1 MGRGRKTSIPWA
13 EIDPLLLAGALNPEE
28 IAEHA
33 GCALRTIYKR
43 MRVLGVTEVVPAA
56 VAAEAHRRL
65 TLKRVQLGDIEA
77 ADPRDMDVQK
87 DVRRA
92 AITVMVK
99 TTMAVVGRHQERIHA
114 GQEIVSRLFAELA
127 DVTEHMDEVAEAIDA
142 ETTIENDDGST
153 RVNYRARNRMLR
165 AVALPERAAT
175 VDRLASA
182 LEKLVKLERQ
192 AWNVPDIQPAEPPR
206 HAEVDTPEVI
216 QTLRALSATI
226 RATSGKATATDLQAE
241 SVDPGAGQD
250 REGAVPP
257 FPATP
262 AGPIG

>member
-1 MGRGRKTSIPWA
+1 VPIVENS
-13 EIDPLLLAGALNPEE
+13 LLLIDLFHTAVAIDSGVTVLPEE
-28 IAEHA
+28 S
-33 GCALRTIYKR
+33 T
-43 MRVLGVTEVVPAA
+43 TTVV
-56 VAAEAHRRL
+56 
-65 TLKRVQLGDIEA
+65 
-77 ADPRDMDVQK
+77 
-87 DVRRA
+87 
-92 AITVMVK
+92 VK
-99 TTMAVVGRHQERIHA
+99 
-114 GQEIVSRLFAELA
+114 L
-127 DVTEHMDEVAEAIDA
+127 
-142 ETTIENDDGST
+142 ENDDGST

-192 AWNVPDIQPAEPPR
+192 AWNVPDIQPSEPPR

>member
-1 MGRGRKTSIPWA
+1 MGKGRKASIPWA
-13 EIDPLLLAGALNPEE
+13 EVDPLLMSGALTPEE
-28 IAEHA
+28 VAQKA
-33 GCALRTIYKR
+33 GCALRTVYKR
-43 MRVLGVTEVVPAA
+43 LKTLGVDTTVPLVVSAR
-56 VAAEAHRRL
+56 AHD
-65 TLKRVQLGDIEA
+65 QLA
-77 ADPRDMDVQK
+77 
-87 DVRRA
+87 RRA
-92 AITVMVK
+92 IRKGVIETDPADEGVVTSVQRSAITVMVQSVV
-99 TTMAVVGRHQERIHA
+99 AVVGRHQEHIGA
-114 GQEIVSRLFAELA
+114 GRDLVRKLFAELA
-127 DVTEHMDEVAEAIDA
+127 DVTEHMDEVQEAIEA

-192 AWNVPDIQPAEPPR
+192 AWNVPDIQAPEPPR